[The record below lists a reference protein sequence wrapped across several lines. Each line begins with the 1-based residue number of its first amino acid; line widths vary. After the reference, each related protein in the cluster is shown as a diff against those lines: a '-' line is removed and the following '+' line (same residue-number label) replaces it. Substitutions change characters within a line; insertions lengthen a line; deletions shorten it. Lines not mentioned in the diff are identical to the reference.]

1 VSDDVYRIHPV
12 YDYWQTGQSGARGS
26 FNENWWEFYE
36 SDVTMGGLALCVE
49 LVFGKDKVVRIGTK
63 SVSVTDNAGKVYR
76 FQALMTDQP
85 ELSNTYSIGE
95 PASQARSFTVQL
107 PSSLVDPISLV
118 SQGKMIAGIGEVSLQ
133 YDGGTYEDRLVVMRG
148 EMDTGITFGPLAGG
162 IIECTIT
169 DPKEGVD
176 ITLPPNVIDTER
188 FPDVPSEAIGQ
199 RFPVVIPR
207 FKWTPAQFIS
217 GAGTGVNPYAL
228 VCQGDA
234 TVYSVYV
241 DGELKG
247 SGDAVY
253 GWTKHDMI
261 DGKGVSYTA
270 IRFDVATTAFD
281 FTEGVYV
288 DVAGP
293 DQEKNPLQQIK
304 KILSSYSGMNQ
315 SGINE
320 WLFSKAEA
328 KIPYLDSRMCINA
341 GGSSNTKA
349 LTFIEG
355 EFLQSFPM
363 ISMVWSQGGYGPVVT
378 DRTQIDK
385 IVAYLTVGQAPLL
398 SRATIVQE
406 TPKTELRNEF
416 TIRYNYNAQDDVYES
431 VAIRTSETSTLC
443 QISQQ
448 LVGYRP
454 DEVIDSTWITDDA
467 TANYVLDWLV
477 EHISVPSY
485 YVEYDATPIT
495 FFNLSIGDNVR
506 LTDSD
511 FNWSE
516 KVATVQTLTLGKG
529 YCKIGLRVWVFLET
543 VSGAARSYNTSNEQV

>member
-1 VSDDVYRIHPV
+1 
-12 YDYWQTGQSGARGS
+12 
-26 FNENWWEFYE
+26 
-36 SDVTMGGLALCVE
+36 
-49 LVFGKDKVVRIGTK
+49 
-63 SVSVTDNAGKVYR
+63 
-76 FQALMTDQP
+76 
-85 ELSNTYSIGE
+85 
-95 PASQARSFTVQL
+95 
-107 PSSLVDPISLV
+107 
-118 SQGKMIAGIGEVSLQ
+118 
-133 YDGGTYEDRLVVMRG
+133 
-148 EMDTGITFGPLAGG
+148 MDTGITFGPLAGG